1 MREKILISAEPG
13 VCRPLGHARGRI
25 VRRGVRR
32 PSRQPGCRAYRS
44 RAGPQHKLTTLRDS
58 AFPGRAGA
66 RSPWAGHGC
75 RTARFV
81 PGLRRRLP
89 GRQAE
94 RFGMDPMVMLGQD
107 LAEAARSVGDRAA
120 ADLAARDRKMG
131 NGHGETAGIRLAH
144 RFHDASPARLTLRP
158 PRACRERTW
167 MCSWVLSAGLM
178 ASVATKRTRPW
189 AKSGACGRAASQM
202 ASRRAVR

>member
-1 MREKILISAEPG
+1 
-13 VCRPLGHARGRI
+13 
-25 VRRGVRR
+25 
-32 PSRQPGCRAYRS
+32 
-44 RAGPQHKLTTLRDS
+44 
-58 AFPGRAGA
+58 
-66 RSPWAGHGC
+66 
-75 RTARFV
+75 
-81 PGLRRRLP
+81 
-89 GRQAE
+89 
-94 RFGMDPMVMLGQD
+94 MDPMVMLGQD

-131 NGHGETAGIRLAH
+131 NGHGETAGIGLAH

-189 AKSGACGRAASQM
+189 AKSGCLRSGGQPDGQPPGGEVIDAAAPP
-202 ASRRAVR
+202 ASCSDTVIDETLVH